1 MPASRDAKPTV
12 QFVDDYCQHFA
23 PLFPEVRSFESFK
36 FLHLGMIS
44 ELKRKSLPAIAKIV
58 GLENPQSLHHFLTES
73 PWSAQQL
80 RQQRLALTLKVIGR
94 RKIIL
99 LIDETGDCKK
109 GKTTDYVK
117 RQYIGNVGKNENG
130 IVAVTA
136 YALVEGMI
144 LPLCFEVYKPKE
156 RLKDGEAYATK
167 PEIAARMIRQL
178 KAMGFEIQLVLADSL
193 YGESKTN
200 FVNVLDE
207 LKLSYILAIRSNH
220 AMWLPEDQE
229 VYGKPWQCFTRT
241 FSNGTTEMRY
251 MQEIIFG
258 KRRQKQYY
266 LLTSDPETLPENT
279 TSYVMVSA
287 PEVNLKEIGDHYGF
301 RTWVEYGL
309 KQSKDALGW
318 ADFRVTDY
326 PQIEKW
332 WELVMSAFLM
342 VSLFAEAFQHD
353 FPETN
358 QQFAQHPWW
367 DNQRGWKNLLN
378 NLRLIIQPWVA
389 WNQLKPW
396 LMVFPN
402 EALRHSLAE
411 LIGQMNRFTCPAI
424 AQMKGEPKFSSA

>member
-44 ELKRKSLPAIAKIV
+44 ELKRKSLPAIAKVV
-58 GLENPQSLHHFLTES
+58 GLENSQSLHHFLTES

-80 RQQRLALTLKVIGR
+80 RQQRLLWTLKVING

-117 RQYIGNVGKNENG
+117 RQYIGNVGKQENG

-144 LPLCFEVYKPKE
+144 LPLCFEVYKPRE
-156 RLKDGEAYATK
+156 RLKEGEEYATK
-167 PEIAARMIRQL
+167 PEIAARIIRQL
-178 KAMGFEIQLVLADSL
+178 KTMGFEIQLVLGDSL

-220 AMWLPEDQE
+220 GMWLPEDQQ
-229 VYGKPWQCFTRT
+229 VYHEPWQCFTRT
-241 FSNGTTEMRY
+241 FSNGTSETRY
-251 MQEIIFG
+251 VQEIVFG

-266 LLTSDPETLPENT
+266 LLTTDPKTLPENA

-287 PEVNLKEIGDHYGF
+287 PEVTLQEIGDHYGF

-309 KQSKDALGW
+309 KQSKDVLGW

-326 PQIEKW
+326 AQIEKW

-342 VSLFAEAFQHD
+342 VSLFAEAFCD
-353 FPETN
+353 ECPEVH
-358 QQFAQHPWW
+358 QEFEQHPWW

-378 NLRLIIQPWVA
+378 NLRLIIQPEIA

-396 LMVFPN
+396 LSVFPN
-402 EALRHSLAE
+402 DALESSLAD
-411 LIGQMNRFTCPAI
+411 LIAQMNRLICPAVH
-424 AQMKGEPKFSSA
+424 QMQGEHEFSSA